1 MGLVPKKTKAD
12 YHIFRHISV
21 VKVVGFIFTIA
32 GASEL
37 GDFFVAAKLKIPFII
52 FCSIEFLILSG
63 NSPSDPTKCF
73 AAAWFDWIRYSF
85 AKKTIRIEESE
96 VTDNENVFKAKDE

>member
-37 GDFFVAAKLKIPFII
+37 GDFFVAAKLKYR
-52 FCSIEFLILSG
+52 SL
-63 NSPSDPTKCF
+63 
-73 AAAWFDWIRYSF
+73 YSAVSSF
-85 AKKTIRIEESE
+85 S
-96 VTDNENVFKAKDE
+96 F